1 MSRVALLALGLFAS
15 ASAYCAS
22 FTDPFRPP
30 REMEAPVASASAPA
44 GPRLESVL
52 IAPDRRIAVI
62 NGQQYS
68 EGAAFGEGRV
78 LRISETEVVIRRSGR
93 DEALKLYPQEVRRA
107 SGSADEGR

>member
-1 MSRVALLALGLFAS
+1 MSRVAILAVGLFAS
-15 ASAYCAS
+15 ASTYCAP

-30 REMEAPVASASAPA
+30 REMEAPVAGVSAPA

-68 EGAAFGEGRV
+68 EGATFGEGRI
-78 LRISETEVVIRRSGR
+78 LRISETEVVIRRPGR
-93 DEALKLYPQEVRRA
+93 DEALKLYPLDVKRA
-107 SGSADEGR
+107 SGSADEGK